1 MARLRHCFETPKSPE
16 PFSHKTHNVA
26 GASLI
31 HHPMKKVQMFKTT
44 SKALLATAVATALVL
59 GGVSASAFAA
69 DATPSAT
76 PAPTATAT
84 KAPRVNPNK
93 VAMDAFRAAK
103 EVFRVAQEQYVADKG
118 TWDATF
124 QAFKAAKI
132 KYEEAKKVIVQTFTA
147 AIKAANTAYAADKA
161 AATTDEALNAAKVK
175 YNQAIA
181 AAAAVRSAAILALGA
196 QPVNPTATK
205 PVKPTKPSK
214 PEHIDPAPKVIS
226 SPKPTASVAPTA
238 PVVTP

>member
-1 MARLRHCFETPKSPE
+1 
-16 PFSHKTHNVA
+16 
-26 GASLI
+26 
-31 HHPMKKVQMFKTT
+31 MFKTT
-44 SKALLATAVATALVL
+44 SKALLATAVSAALVL
-59 GGVSASAFAA
+59 GGVSVSAFAA
-69 DATPSAT
+69 DATP
-76 PAPTATAT
+76 APYASPS